1 MAFAAFLRIM
11 RRKMTTSVARVPKFS
26 RIVLLGF
33 MGAGKSTAGPLL
45 SSRLGWSFFDADD
58 VLIQRSGHSIE
69 ELFIQHG
76 EPGFRELEATTVA
89 HLLQQQQAV
98 IALGGGAIENPGT
111 RDLLAQMGDTCTVF
125 LEAQLQT
132 MIDRCDRS
140 ATVRPLLKDREG
152 LAERYNRRLPHY
164 RKATITVPTD
174 GLTPEAIVEVLLR
187 RLAKTAEDTET
198 AGQATRPIF

>member
-1 MAFAAFLRIM
+1 MAFDAFLRIM
-11 RRKMTTSVARVPKFS
+11 RRKMTQSAARVPKFS

-58 VLIQRSGHSIE
+58 VLIQRTGHSIE

-76 EPGFRELEATTVA
+76 ESGFRELEAATVA
-89 HLLQQQQAV
+89 HLLRQDHTV
-98 IALGGGAIENPGT
+98 IALGGGAIESQCT
-111 RDLLAQMGDTCTVF
+111 RDLLEQMDDTCTVF

-140 ATVRPLLKDREG
+140 TTVRPLLKDRAG
-152 LAERYNRRLPHY
+152 LAERYDRRLPHY

-174 GLTPEAIVEVLLR
+174 GLTPEAIVETLLR
-187 RLAKTAEDTET
+187 RLAEPAEETET
-198 AGQATRPIF
+198 AGRATRPSP